1 MSTSK
6 PKKTRKTG
14 RRPGS
19 PQTREAI
26 AAAARTSFAE
36 QGYDRATIRKIA
48 EAAQV
53 DPALVV
59 HFFGSK
65 DELFAEVMA
74 LPAAMGEA
82 MEQIAAGER
91 ESVGQRLAQLVVAM
105 LENPA
110 TRVILVGRI
119 RSASSHPD
127 AANLVR
133 ETVARDLLR
142 LASALGTDKAELRAT
157 LVGSHLVG
165 LAFARYIVQ
174 VEPLLSLEAA
184 ELVALLAA
192 DFQRYL
198 VGPLPIRGG

>member
-1 MSTSK
+1 MSTAKS
-6 PKKTRKTG
+6 RKTG

-26 AAAARTSFAE
+26 AAAARTLFAE
-36 QGYDRATIRKIA
+36 HGYDRATIRKIA
-48 EAAQV
+48 AAARV

-65 DELFAEVMA
+65 EDLFAEVMA
-74 LPAAMGEA
+74 LPTAVGDV

-91 ESVGQRLAQLVVAM
+91 EGVGRRLAQLLVGM

-110 TRVILVGRI
+110 TRVIVLGRI

-142 LASALGTDKAELRAT
+142 LATALGTDNAELRAT

-165 LAFARYIVQ
+165 VAFARYIVH
-174 VEPLLSLEAA
+174 VEPLASVDAA
-184 ELVALLAA
+184 GLVDLLAA

-198 VGPLPIRGG
+198 VDPLPITAR

>member
-1 MSTSK
+1 MSTAKS
-6 PKKTRKTG
+6 RKTG

-26 AAAARTSFAE
+26 AAAARTLFAE
-36 QGYDRATIRKIA
+36 HGYDRATIRKIA
-48 EAAQV
+48 AAARV

-65 DELFAEVMA
+65 EDLFAEVMA
-74 LPAAMGEA
+74 LPTAVGDV

-91 ESVGQRLAQLVVAM
+91 EGVGRRLAQLLVGM

-110 TRVILVGRI
+110 TRVIVLGRI

-142 LASALGTDKAELRAT
+142 LATALGTDNAELRAT

-165 LAFARYIVQ
+165 VAFARYIVH
-174 VEPLLSLEAA
+174 VEPLASVDAA
-184 ELVALLAA
+184 GLVDLLAG
-192 DFQRYL
+192 DFQHYL
-198 VGPLPIRGG
+198 VDPLPITAR

>member
-1 MSTSK
+1 MSTAKS
-6 PKKTRKTG
+6 RKTG

-26 AAAARTSFAE
+26 AAAARTLFAE
-36 QGYDRATIRKIA
+36 HGYDRATIRKIA
-48 EAAQV
+48 AAARV

-65 DELFAEVMA
+65 EELFAEVMA
-74 LPAAMGEA
+74 LPTAVGDV

-91 ESVGQRLAQLVVAM
+91 EGVGRRLAQLVVGM

-110 TRVILVGRI
+110 TRVIVLGRI

-142 LASALGTDKAELRAT
+142 LATALGTDNAELRAT

-165 LAFARYIVQ
+165 VAFARYIVH
-174 VEPLLSLEAA
+174 VEPLASVDAA
-184 ELVALLAA
+184 GLVDLLAA

-198 VGPLPIRGG
+198 VDPLPITAR

>member
-1 MSTSK
+1 MSTAKSE
-6 PKKTRKTG
+6 KTTSRKTG

-26 AAAARTSFAE
+26 AAAARTLFAE
-36 QGYDRATIRKIA
+36 YGYDRATIRKIA
-48 EAAQV
+48 TTARV

-65 DELFAEVMA
+65 EDLFAEVMA
-74 LPAAMGEA
+74 LPTAVGEA

-91 ESVGQRLAQLVVAM
+91 DGVGRRLAQLVVGM
-105 LENPA
+105 LENPE
-110 TRVILVGRI
+110 TRVIVLGRI

-142 LASALGTDKAELRAT
+142 LATALGTDHAELRAT

-165 LAFARYIVQ
+165 VAFARYIVQ
-174 VEPLLSLEAA
+174 VEPLASLEAA
-184 ELVALLAA
+184 DLVDLFAA

-198 VGPLPIRGG
+198 VDPLTE